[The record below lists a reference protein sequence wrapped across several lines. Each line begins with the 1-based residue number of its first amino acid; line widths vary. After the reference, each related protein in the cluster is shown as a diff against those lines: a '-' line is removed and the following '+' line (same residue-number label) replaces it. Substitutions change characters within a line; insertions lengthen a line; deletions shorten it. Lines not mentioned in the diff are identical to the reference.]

1 MKAFSAAIVSGGVGG
16 STEMSDAIDKAVV
29 RHSFRYKF
37 TVVRDEG
44 GEMTVGQVLD
54 SLVPP
59 LENRGSFIFILKG

>member
-1 MKAFSAAIVSGGVGG
+1 
-16 STEMSDAIDKAVV
+16 MSDAIDKAVV